1 MALDLSSIL
10 LGLALA
16 GIPLLAVLWQVQ
28 RRAST
33 LHAELAMLNERLNT
47 AQLAQEGLSAQLDAS
62 RDEISDLG
70 QANAAKQAELAAL
83 RREVEL
89 SQLERDNARDAAHA
103 WSLER
108 SQKEAELRRLDAHA
122 AALAA
127 ELREQQD
134 SHQQRLSDLQGSR
147 DELRAQFAELAGK
160 IFDER
165 EQRFADT
172 SSERLGQLLDPLKER
187 IQSFEK
193 RVEESYQQEARE
205 RFSLGKELERLQQL
219 NLRLS
224 DEATNLTR
232 ALKGQKTQGNWG
244 ELILERVLEHAG
256 LEKGREYQTQV
267 SLKGPDGE
275 RFQPD
280 VLIMLPGDKQ
290 VVVDSKVSLTAYQQY
305 VGADDDVIGQAA
317 LKQHVLSLRNHVKGL
332 AGKDY
337 KRLEGLHSLDFV
349 LLFVPIEAAF
359 SAALQAE
366 PNLFQEAFDRNI
378 VIVSPTTLLA
388 TLRVIDSLWKQE
400 RQSQNA
406 REIAE
411 RAGWL
416 YDKFVLFIQDLD
428 EVGNRLQQLDK
439 AYAAARNKLTEG
451 RGNLVSRSEQLKL
464 LGARASKSLPADLLE
479 RAMPDVDGVAHPAE
493 YARQA
498 RSSCRRL
505 RPIAQRSLILKP
517 GSVWH
522 TAAPDFTTATPSD
535 AACGRCYGIRF
546 CLDYSGTC
554 RLSRALKAAGFTGLG
569 RYSRPAACTSAIISG
584 RPSALITT
592 PGTGSPNRARSQRIR
607 SVPTSPPS
615 RW

>member
-1 MALDLSSIL
+1 MAFELNSLLIG
-10 LGLALA
+10 LGLAVL
-16 GIPLLAVLWQVQ
+16 PLLALAWHLQ
-28 RRAST
+28 RRQAGAQAQIA
-33 LHAELAMLNERLNT
+33 LLDERLSM
-47 AQLAQEGLSAQLDAS
+47 AQMAQDGLNAQLDAS
-62 RDEISDLG
+62 RDEISDLS
-70 QANAAKQAELAAL
+70 QANSARLAELAAV

-89 SQLERDNARDAAHA
+89 LRQECDNGRDAALG
-103 WSLER
+103 WSMER
-108 SQKEAELRRLDAHA
+108 ASKEAELRRLDAQCA
-122 AALAA
+122 AQSA
-127 ELREQQD
+127 ELREQQE
-134 SHQQRLSDLQGSR
+134 SHQQRLNDLQSSR

-165 EQRFADT
+165 EQRFAET
-172 SSERLGQLLDPLKER
+172 SQQQLGQLLNPLKER

-193 RVEESYQQEARE
+193 RVEESYQNEARE
-205 RFSLGKELERLQQL
+205 RFSLAKELERLQQL

-290 VVVDSKVSLTAYQQY
+290 VVVDAKVSLTAYQQY
-305 VGADDDVIGQAA
+305 VAADDDVIGQAA
-317 LKQHVLSLRNHVKGL
+317 LKQHVQSLRNHVKGL
-332 AGKDY
+332 SGKDY

-366 PNLFQEAFDRNI
+366 PNLFQDAFDRSI

-416 YDKFVLFIQDLD
+416 YDKFVLFVQDLD
-428 EVGNRLQQLDK
+428 EVGSRLQQLDK
-439 AYAAARNKLTEG
+439 AYSAARNKLTEG
-451 RGNLVSRSEQLKL
+451 RGNLISRSEQLKL
-464 LGARASKSLPADLLE
+464 LGARASKQLPADLLE
-479 RAMPDVDGVAHPAE
+479 RAMTDEDGLMRLPD
-493 YARQA
+493 
-498 RSSCRRL
+498 
-505 RPIAQRSLILKP
+505 
-517 GSVWH
+517 
-522 TAAPDFTTATPSD
+522 
-535 AACGRCYGIRF
+535 
-546 CLDYSGTC
+546 
-554 RLSRALKAAGFTGLG
+554 
-569 RYSRPAACTSAIISG
+569 
-584 RPSALITT
+584 
-592 PGTGSPNRARSQRIR
+592 
-607 SVPTSPPS
+607 
-615 RW
+615 

>member
-1 MALDLSSIL
+1 
-10 LGLALA
+10 
-16 GIPLLAVLWQVQ
+16 
-28 RRAST
+28 
-33 LHAELAMLNERLNT
+33 MLEERLAT
-47 AQLAQEGLSAQLDAS
+47 AQLAQEGVAAQLDAS
-62 RDEISDLG
+62 RDEVSDLS
-70 QANAAKQAELAAL
+70 QANALKQADLAAL

-89 SQLERDNARDAAHA
+89 LQIERDNARDAAHA
-103 WSLER
+103 WNLER
-108 SQKEAELRRLDAHA
+108 AAKENELRRLDALA
-122 AALAA
+122 ASLNA

-134 SHQQRLSDLQGSR
+134 SHQQRLTDLQGSR

-165 EQRFADT
+165 EQRFAET
-172 SSERLGQLLDPLKER
+172 SQQRLGQLLDPLKER

-193 RVEESYQQEARE
+193 RVEESYQAEARE
-205 RFSLGKELERLQQL
+205 RFSLAKELERLQQL

-290 VVVDSKVSLTAYQQY
+290 VIVDSKVSLTAYQQY
-305 VGADDDVIGQAA
+305 VGSDDPQVAQVA

-366 PNLFQEAFDRNI
+366 PNLFQEAFDRHI

-479 RAMPDVDGVAHPAE
+479 RAMTDAE
-493 YARQA
+493 
-498 RSSCRRL
+498 
-505 RPIAQRSLILKP
+505 
-517 GSVWH
+517 
-522 TAAPDFTTATPSD
+522 
-535 AACGRCYGIRF
+535 GRE
-546 CLDYSGTC
+546 LE
-554 RLSRALKAAGFTGLG
+554 L
-569 RYSRPAACTSAIISG
+569 PE
-584 RPSALITT
+584 
-592 PGTGSPNRARSQRIR
+592 
-607 SVPTSPPS
+607 
-615 RW
+615 

>member
-1 MALDLSSIL
+1 MAMDLSSIL

-16 GIPLLAVLWQVQ
+16 GVPLLAFIWQVQ
-28 RRAST
+28 RRASG
-33 LHAELAMLNERLNT
+33 HQAELNLLEERLNM
-47 AQLAQEGLSAQLDAS
+47 AQFAQEGLSAQLDAS
-62 RDEISDLG
+62 RDEVSDLG
-70 QANAAKQAELAAL
+70 QANTAKQAELAAF

-89 SQLERDNARDAAHA
+89 LQLERDNARDASHA
-103 WSLER
+103 WSMER
-108 SQKEAELRRLDAHA
+108 AQKEAELRRLDAQT
-122 AALAA
+122 AALNA
-127 ELREQQD
+127 ELREQQE
-134 SHQQRLSDLQGSR
+134 SHQQRMNDLQGSR
-147 DELRAQFAELAGK
+147 DELRAQFSELAGK

-165 EQRFADT
+165 EQRFAQT
-172 SSERLGQLLDPLKER
+172 SNERLGQLLDPLKER

-280 VLIMLPGDKQ
+280 VLILLPGDKQ
-290 VVVDSKVSLTAYQQY
+290 VVVDSKVSLTAYQQF
-305 VGADDDVIGQAA
+305 VAADDEVIGQAA

-439 AYAAARNKLTEG
+439 AYSAARNKLTDG

-464 LGARASKSLPADLLE
+464 LGARASKSLPPELLE
-479 RAMPDVDGVAHPAE
+479 RAMTDIDGVAHPTE
-493 YARQA
+493 
-498 RSSCRRL
+498 
-505 RPIAQRSLILKP
+505 
-517 GSVWH
+517 
-522 TAAPDFTTATPSD
+522 
-535 AACGRCYGIRF
+535 
-546 CLDYSGTC
+546 
-554 RLSRALKAAGFTGLG
+554 
-569 RYSRPAACTSAIISG
+569 
-584 RPSALITT
+584 
-592 PGTGSPNRARSQRIR
+592 
-607 SVPTSPPS
+607 
-615 RW
+615 

>member
-1 MALDLSSIL
+1 MALDLTSLL
-10 LGLALA
+10 LGLAGAAL
-16 GIPLLAVLWQVQ
+16 PLLALAWQLQ
-28 RRAST
+28 RRASAAQ
-33 LHAELAMLNERLNT
+33 AELVLFDERLSS
-47 AQLAQEGLSAQLDAS
+47 ARLAADGLGAQLDAS
-62 RDEISDLG
+62 RDEVSDLS
-70 QANAAKQAELAAL
+70 QANTVKQAELAAL

-89 SQLERDNARDAAHA
+89 LQIERDNGRDAAHA
-103 WSLER
+103 WNLER
-108 SQKEAELRRLDAHA
+108 AQKEAELRRLDAQA
-122 AALAA
+122 ASLSA

-134 SHQQRLSDLQGSR
+134 SHQQRLDDLQGSR
-147 DELRAQFAELAGK
+147 DELRAQFAEMAAK

-165 EQRFADT
+165 EARFAEN
-172 SSERLGQLLDPLKER
+172 SQQRLGQLLDPLKER

-280 VLIMLPGDKQ
+280 VLILLPGDKQ

-305 VGADDDVIGQAA
+305 VGADDEAIGQTA

-439 AYAAARNKLTEG
+439 AYAAARNKLTDG

-464 LGARASKSLPADLLE
+464 LGARASKNLPAELLE
-479 RAMPDVDGVAHPAE
+479 RAMTDEDGVVQLPE
-493 YARQA
+493 
-498 RSSCRRL
+498 
-505 RPIAQRSLILKP
+505 
-517 GSVWH
+517 
-522 TAAPDFTTATPSD
+522 
-535 AACGRCYGIRF
+535 
-546 CLDYSGTC
+546 
-554 RLSRALKAAGFTGLG
+554 
-569 RYSRPAACTSAIISG
+569 
-584 RPSALITT
+584 
-592 PGTGSPNRARSQRIR
+592 
-607 SVPTSPPS
+607 
-615 RW
+615 

>member
-1 MALDLSSIL
+1 MPLSLDLSSVL
-10 LGLALA
+10 LGLLAAGVPCLALA
-16 GIPLLAVLWQVQ
+16 WQLQ
-28 RRAST
+28 RRLSSLQAHT
-33 LHAELAMLNERLNT
+33 HLLDERLAT
-47 AQLAQEGLSAQLDAS
+47 AQMAQDGLSAQLDAS
-62 RDEISDLG
+62 RDEVSDLS
-70 QANAAKQAELAAL
+70 QANAAKQAELAGQQ
-83 RREVEL
+83 RELEL
-89 SQLERDNARDAAHA
+89 LQVERDNARDAAHA
-103 WSLER
+103 WGLER
-108 SQKEAELRRLDAHA
+108 AAKETELRHLDARCA
-122 AALAA
+122 GLQA

-134 SHQQRLSDLQGSR
+134 NHQQRLDDLQGSR
-147 DELRAQFAELAGK
+147 DALRAQFAELAGK

-165 EQRFADT
+165 EQRFAEN
-172 SSERLGQLLDPLKER
+172 SQQRLGQLLDPLKER

-219 NLRLS
+219 NQRLS
-224 DEATNLTR
+224 DEATNLTQ

-256 LEKGREYQTQV
+256 LQKGREYQTQV
-267 SLKGPDGE
+267 NLKGPDGE

-305 VGADDDVIGQAA
+305 VASDDKVIAQAA

-332 AGKDY
+332 SGKDY
-337 KRLEGLHSLDFV
+337 NRLEGLHSLDFV

-366 PNLFQEAFDRNI
+366 PNLFQEAFDRQI

-439 AYAAARNKLTEG
+439 AYSAARNKLTEG

-464 LGARASKSLPADLLE
+464 LGARASKQLPAELLE
-479 RAMPDVDGVAHPAE
+479 RA
-493 YARQA
+493 
-498 RSSCRRL
+498 
-505 RPIAQRSLILKP
+505 
-517 GSVWH
+517 
-522 TAAPDFTTATPSD
+522 
-535 AACGRCYGIRF
+535 
-546 CLDYSGTC
+546 
-554 RLSRALKAAGFTGLG
+554 FTGADDA
-569 RYSRPAACTSAIISG
+569 SMAHHIP
-584 RPSALITT
+584 
-592 PGTGSPNRARSQRIR
+592 
-607 SVPTSPPS
+607 VE
-615 RW
+615 

>member
-1 MALDLSSIL
+1 MMDER
-10 LGLALA
+10 LATA
-16 GIPLLAVLWQVQ
+16 LLAQDGLG
-28 RRAST
+28 
-33 LHAELAMLNERLNT
+33 
-47 AQLAQEGLSAQLDAS
+47 AQLEAS
-62 RDEISDLG
+62 RDEISDLA
-70 QANAAKQAELAAL
+70 QANSLKQAELAAQA
-83 RREVEL
+83 RELEL
-89 SQLERDNARDAAHA
+89 LQVDRDNSRDAEHAWGLERNAR
-103 WSLER
+103 
-108 SQKEAELRRLDAHA
+108 EAELRRLGAQCAGLD
-122 AALAA
+122 A

-134 SHQQRLSDLQGSR
+134 SHQQRLTDLQGSR

-165 EQRFADT
+165 EQRFAD
-172 SSERLGQLLDPLKER
+172 SSQQRLGQLLDPLKER

-205 RFSLGKELERLQQL
+205 RFSLAKELERLQLL
-219 NLRLS
+219 NQRLG

-244 ELILERVLEHAG
+244 ELILERVLEQAG

-305 VGADDDVIGQAA
+305 IVAEDSGVAQAA

-332 AGKDY
+332 SGKDY
-337 KRLEGLHSLDFV
+337 NRLEGLHSLDFV

-366 PNLFQEAFDRNI
+366 PNLFQEAFDRQI
-378 VIVSPTTLLA
+378 VIVSPTTMLA

-400 RQSQNA
+400 RQGQNA

-439 AYAAARNKLTEG
+439 AYSAARNKLTEG

-479 RAMPDVDGVAHPAE
+479 RALTDEDAFSDPSGVDSTAPAV
-493 YARQA
+493 
-498 RSSCRRL
+498 
-505 RPIAQRSLILKP
+505 P
-517 GSVWH
+517 
-522 TAAPDFTTATPSD
+522 
-535 AACGRCYGIRF
+535 
-546 CLDYSGTC
+546 
-554 RLSRALKAAGFTGLG
+554 
-569 RYSRPAACTSAIISG
+569 PA
-584 RPSALITT
+584 
-592 PGTGSPNRARSQRIR
+592 
-607 SVPTSPPS
+607 
-615 RW
+615 

>member
-1 MALDLSSIL
+1 
-10 LGLALA
+10 
-16 GIPLLAVLWQVQ
+16 
-28 RRAST
+28 
-33 LHAELAMLNERLNT
+33 MLEERLAT
-47 AQLAQEGLSAQLDAS
+47 AQMAQEGLMAQLDAS
-62 RDEISDLG
+62 RDEVSDLS
-70 QANAAKQAELAAL
+70 QANALKQADLAAL
-83 RREVEL
+83 GREVEL
-89 SQLERDNARDAAHA
+89 LQIERDNARDAAHA

-108 SQKEAELRRLDAHA
+108 AAKEHELRRLDAQA
-122 AALAA
+122 ASLAA

-134 SHQQRLSDLQGSR
+134 SHQQRLTDLQGSR

-165 EQRFADT
+165 EQRFAET
-172 SSERLGQLLDPLKER
+172 SQQRLGQLLDPLKDR
-187 IQSFEK
+187 IQAFEK
-193 RVEESYQQEARE
+193 RVEESYQSEARE
-205 RFSLGKELERLQQL
+205 RFSLAKELERLQQL

-305 VGADDDVIGQAA
+305 VGCDDPQVTQAA

-349 LLFVPIEAAF
+349 LLFVPVEGAF

-366 PNLFQEAFDRNI
+366 PNLFQEAFDRHI

-451 RGNLVSRSEQLKL
+451 RGNLISRSEQLKL

-479 RAMPDVDGVAHPAE
+479 RAMTDADGRELELPD
-493 YARQA
+493 
-498 RSSCRRL
+498 
-505 RPIAQRSLILKP
+505 
-517 GSVWH
+517 
-522 TAAPDFTTATPSD
+522 
-535 AACGRCYGIRF
+535 
-546 CLDYSGTC
+546 
-554 RLSRALKAAGFTGLG
+554 
-569 RYSRPAACTSAIISG
+569 
-584 RPSALITT
+584 
-592 PGTGSPNRARSQRIR
+592 
-607 SVPTSPPS
+607 
-615 RW
+615 

>member
-1 MALDLSSIL
+1 MALDMTSLL
-10 LGLALA
+10 LGLLAAGVPCLALA
-16 GIPLLAVLWQVQ
+16 WHLQ
-28 RRAST
+28 RR
-33 LHAELAMLNERLNT
+33 LAALQADTALLDERLAT
-47 AQLAQEGLSAQLDAS
+47 AQLAQDGLSAQLDAS
-62 RDEISDLG
+62 RDEVSDLS
-70 QANAAKQAELAAL
+70 QANSAKQAELAGQ
-83 RREVEL
+83 RRELEL
-89 SQLERDNARDAAHA
+89 LQIERDNARDAAHA
-103 WSLER
+103 WAIER
-108 SQKEAELRRLDAHA
+108 SANQAELRRLDAQCA
-122 AALAA
+122 GLNA
-127 ELREQQD
+127 ELREQQE
-134 SHQQRLSDLQGSR
+134 SHQQRLTDLQGSR

-165 EQRFADT
+165 EQRFAET
-172 SSERLGQLLDPLKER
+172 SQQRLGQLLDPLKER

-219 NLRLS
+219 NQRLS
-224 DEATNLTR
+224 DEATNLTQ

-305 VGADDDVIGQAA
+305 IAADDSSVAQAA

-332 AGKDY
+332 SGKDY
-337 KRLEGLHSLDFV
+337 NRLEGLHSLDFV

-366 PNLFQEAFDRNI
+366 PNLFQEAFDRQI

-428 EVGNRLQQLDK
+428 ELGNRLQQLDK
-439 AYAAARNKLTEG
+439 AYSAARNKLTEG
-451 RGNLVSRSEQLKL
+451 RGNLVSRSEQLKM

-479 RAMPDVDGVAHPAE
+479 RAMTDVDG
-493 YARQA
+493 
-498 RSSCRRL
+498 L
-505 RPIAQRSLILKP
+505 
-517 GSVWH
+517 
-522 TAAPDFTTATPSD
+522 
-535 AACGRCYGIRF
+535 
-546 CLDYSGTC
+546 
-554 RLSRALKAAGFTGLG
+554 
-569 RYSRPAACTSAIISG
+569 
-584 RPSALITT
+584 
-592 PGTGSPNRARSQRIR
+592 
-607 SVPTSPPS
+607 SVPTQVPVE
-615 RW
+615 

>member
-1 MALDLSSIL
+1 MALDLNSIL
-10 LGLALA
+10 LGLAVA
-16 GIPLLAVLWQVQ
+16 GVPLLAFIWQLQ
-28 RRAST
+28 RRASAH
-33 LHAELAMLNERLNT
+33 HAELALLEERLNM
-47 AQLAQEGLSAQLDAS
+47 AQLAQEGLNAQLDAS

-83 RREVEL
+83 SREVEL
-89 SQLERDNARDAAHA
+89 LQVERDNARDAAHA

-108 SQKEAELRRLDAHA
+108 AQKETELRRLDAQSA
-122 AALAA
+122 AQAA
-127 ELREQQD
+127 ELREQQEN
-134 SHQQRLSDLQGSR
+134 HQQRLNDLQGSR

-165 EQRFADT
+165 EQRFAQT
-172 SSERLGQLLDPLKER
+172 SNERLGQLLDPLKER

-193 RVEESYQQEARE
+193 RVEETYQQEARE

-267 SLKGPDGE
+267 SLKGSDGE

-290 VVVDSKVSLTAYQQY
+290 VVVDSKVSLTAYQQF
-305 VGADDDVIGQAA
+305 VAADDQVIGQAA

-464 LGARASKSLPADLLE
+464 LGARASKSLSPDLLE
-479 RAMPDVDGVAHPAE
+479 RAMTDVNGVAHPAE
-493 YARQA
+493 
-498 RSSCRRL
+498 
-505 RPIAQRSLILKP
+505 
-517 GSVWH
+517 
-522 TAAPDFTTATPSD
+522 
-535 AACGRCYGIRF
+535 
-546 CLDYSGTC
+546 
-554 RLSRALKAAGFTGLG
+554 
-569 RYSRPAACTSAIISG
+569 
-584 RPSALITT
+584 
-592 PGTGSPNRARSQRIR
+592 
-607 SVPTSPPS
+607 
-615 RW
+615 

>member
-1 MALDLSSIL
+1 MAMDLTSVL
-10 LGLALA
+10 LGLAGAALPLVALA
-16 GIPLLAVLWQVQ
+16 WQLQRRLSSRQTELSLLEERLATALLAQDG
-28 RRAST
+28 
-33 LHAELAMLNERLNT
+33 LN
-47 AQLAQEGLSAQLDAS
+47 AQLDAC

-70 QANAAKQAELAAL
+70 QANAVKQADLAAV

-89 SQLERDNARDAAHA
+89 LQIERDNARDAAHA
-103 WSLER
+103 WNLER
-108 SQKEAELRRLDAHA
+108 ANKEAELRRLDAQA
-122 AALAA
+122 ASLNA
-127 ELREQQD
+127 ELREQQE
-134 SHQQRLSDLQGSR
+134 SHQQRLNDLQGSR

-165 EQRFADT
+165 EQRFAEN
-172 SSERLGQLLDPLKER
+172 SQQRLGQLLDPLKER

-193 RVEESYQQEARE
+193 RVEESYQAEARE

-290 VVVDSKVSLTAYQQY
+290 VVVDSKVSLTAYQQF
-305 VGADDDVIGQAA
+305 VAADDEVIGQAA

-349 LLFVPIEAAF
+349 LLFVPMEAAF

-439 AYAAARNKLTEG
+439 AYSAARNKLTEG
-451 RGNLVSRSEQLKL
+451 RGNLVSRSEQLRL

-479 RAMPDVDGVAHPAE
+479 RAMTDADGAVLELPD
-493 YARQA
+493 
-498 RSSCRRL
+498 
-505 RPIAQRSLILKP
+505 
-517 GSVWH
+517 
-522 TAAPDFTTATPSD
+522 
-535 AACGRCYGIRF
+535 
-546 CLDYSGTC
+546 
-554 RLSRALKAAGFTGLG
+554 
-569 RYSRPAACTSAIISG
+569 
-584 RPSALITT
+584 
-592 PGTGSPNRARSQRIR
+592 
-607 SVPTSPPS
+607 
-615 RW
+615 

>member
-1 MALDLSSIL
+1 MALDITSLL
-10 LGLALA
+10 LGLLLAGAPSLALA
-16 GIPLLAVLWQVQ
+16 WRIQ
-28 RRAST
+28 RRLSA
-33 LHAELAMLNERLNT
+33 LNADTALLQERLAT
-47 AQLAQEGLSAQLDAS
+47 AQLAQDGLGAQLDAC
-62 RDEISDLG
+62 RDEISDLS
-70 QANAAKQAELAAL
+70 QANTVKQAELAAQG
-83 RREVEL
+83 REL
-89 SQLERDNARDAAHA
+89 DLLQIERDNARDASHA
-103 WSLER
+103 WNLER
-108 SQKEAELRRLDAHA
+108 STKEMELRRLDAQCA
-122 AALAA
+122 GLQA

-134 SHQQRLSDLQGSR
+134 SHQQRLTDLQGSR

-165 EQRFADT
+165 EQRFAET
-172 SSERLGQLLDPLKER
+172 SQQRLGQLLDPLKER

-219 NLRLS
+219 NQRLS
-224 DEATNLTR
+224 DEATNLTQ

-305 VGADDDVIGQAA
+305 ISAEDPAVSQAA

-332 AGKDY
+332 SGKDY
-337 KRLEGLHSLDFV
+337 NRLEGLHSLDFV

-366 PNLFQEAFDRNI
+366 PNLFQEAFDRQI

-439 AYAAARNKLTEG
+439 AYSAARNKLTDG
-451 RGNLVSRSEQLKL
+451 RGNLVSRTEQLKL

-479 RAMPDVDGVAHPAE
+479 RAMTDAEGASLPAE
-493 YARQA
+493 
-498 RSSCRRL
+498 
-505 RPIAQRSLILKP
+505 
-517 GSVWH
+517 
-522 TAAPDFTTATPSD
+522 
-535 AACGRCYGIRF
+535 
-546 CLDYSGTC
+546 
-554 RLSRALKAAGFTGLG
+554 
-569 RYSRPAACTSAIISG
+569 
-584 RPSALITT
+584 
-592 PGTGSPNRARSQRIR
+592 
-607 SVPTSPPS
+607 VPVQ
-615 RW
+615 

>member
-1 MALDLSSIL
+1 MAMDLTSML
-10 LGLALA
+10 LGLAGAAL
-16 GIPLLAVLWQVQ
+16 PLLALAWQLQ
-28 RRAST
+28 RRASFSQ
-33 LHAELAMLNERLNT
+33 AELALLEERLAT
-47 AQLAQEGLSAQLDAS
+47 AQMAQEGLLAQLDAS
-62 RDEISDLG
+62 RDEVSDLS
-70 QANAAKQAELAAL
+70 QANGLKQAEMAAL
-83 RREVEL
+83 GREVEL
-89 SQLERDNARDAAHA
+89 LQIERDNARDAAHA

-108 SQKEAELRRLDAHA
+108 AAKESELRRLDAQA
-122 AALAA
+122 ASLSA
-127 ELREQQD
+127 ELREQQE
-134 SHQQRLSDLQGSR
+134 SHQQRLMDLQGSR

-165 EQRFADT
+165 EQRFAET
-172 SSERLGQLLDPLKER
+172 SQQRLGQLLDPLKER

-193 RVEESYQQEARE
+193 RVEESYQAEARE
-205 RFSLGKELERLQQL
+205 RFSLAKELERLQQL

-280 VLIMLPGDKQ
+280 VLILLPGDKQ
-290 VVVDSKVSLTAYQQY
+290 VVVDSKVSLTAYQQF
-305 VGADDDVIGQAA
+305 VGSDDPQVAQAA

-366 PNLFQEAFDRNI
+366 PNLFQEAFDRHI

-451 RGNLVSRSEQLKL
+451 RGNLISRSEQLKL

-479 RAMPDVDGVAHPAE
+479 RAMTDVDGQELELPE
-493 YARQA
+493 
-498 RSSCRRL
+498 
-505 RPIAQRSLILKP
+505 
-517 GSVWH
+517 
-522 TAAPDFTTATPSD
+522 
-535 AACGRCYGIRF
+535 
-546 CLDYSGTC
+546 
-554 RLSRALKAAGFTGLG
+554 
-569 RYSRPAACTSAIISG
+569 
-584 RPSALITT
+584 
-592 PGTGSPNRARSQRIR
+592 
-607 SVPTSPPS
+607 
-615 RW
+615 

>member
-1 MALDLSSIL
+1 MFDERLSSARL
-10 LGLALA
+10 AADGLG
-16 GIPLLAVLWQVQ
+16 
-28 RRAST
+28 
-33 LHAELAMLNERLNT
+33 
-47 AQLAQEGLSAQLDAS
+47 AQLDAS
-62 RDEISDLG
+62 RDEVSDLS
-70 QANAAKQAELAAL
+70 QANTVKQAELAAL

-89 SQLERDNARDAAHA
+89 LQIERDNGRDAAHA
-103 WSLER
+103 WNLER
-108 SQKEAELRRLDAHA
+108 AQKEAELRHLDAQA
-122 AALAA
+122 ASLSA

-134 SHQQRLSDLQGSR
+134 SHQQRLDDLQGSR
-147 DELRAQFAELAGK
+147 DELRAQFAEMAAK

-165 EQRFADT
+165 EARFAEN
-172 SSERLGQLLDPLKER
+172 SQQRLGQLLDPLKER

-280 VLIMLPGDKQ
+280 VLILLPGDKQ

-305 VGADDDVIGQAA
+305 VGADDEAIGQAA

-439 AYAAARNKLTEG
+439 AYAAARNKLTDG

-464 LGARASKSLPADLLE
+464 LGARASKSLPTELLE
-479 RAMPDVDGVAHPAE
+479 RAMTDEDGVVQLPE
-493 YARQA
+493 
-498 RSSCRRL
+498 
-505 RPIAQRSLILKP
+505 
-517 GSVWH
+517 
-522 TAAPDFTTATPSD
+522 
-535 AACGRCYGIRF
+535 
-546 CLDYSGTC
+546 
-554 RLSRALKAAGFTGLG
+554 
-569 RYSRPAACTSAIISG
+569 
-584 RPSALITT
+584 
-592 PGTGSPNRARSQRIR
+592 
-607 SVPTSPPS
+607 
-615 RW
+615 

>member
-1 MALDLSSIL
+1 MPFELNSL
-10 LGLALA
+10 LMGLALA
-16 GIPLLAVLWQVQ
+16 GLPLLGLAWHLHRRLARVQ
-28 RRAST
+28 ADAA
-33 LHAELAMLNERLNT
+33 LQDERLST
-47 AQLAQEGLSAQLDAS
+47 AQMAQDGLNAQLDAS
-62 RDEISDLG
+62 RDEISDLS
-70 QANAAKQAELAAL
+70 QANAVRLADLAAL

-89 SQLERDNARDAAHA
+89 LRQECDNARDAALG
-103 WSLER
+103 WNQER
-108 SQKEAELRRLDAHA
+108 ASREAELRRLDAQCA
-122 AALAA
+122 SLSA
-127 ELREQQD
+127 ELREQQE
-134 SHQQRLSDLQGSR
+134 SHQQRLADLQGSR
-147 DELRAQFAELAGK
+147 DELRAQFAELAGR

-165 EQRFADT
+165 EQRFAET
-172 SSERLGQLLDPLKER
+172 SQQQLGKLLDPLKER

-193 RVEESYQQEARE
+193 RVEESYQNEARE
-205 RFSLGKELERLQQL
+205 RFSLSKELERLQQL
-219 NLRLS
+219 NVRLS
-224 DEATNLTR
+224 DEATNLTQ

-290 VVVDSKVSLTAYQQY
+290 VVVDAKVSLTAYQQY
-305 VGADDDVIGQAA
+305 VSAADDVIGQAA
-317 LKQHVLSLRNHVKGL
+317 LRQHVLSLRNHVKGL
-332 AGKDY
+332 SGKDY

-366 PNLFQEAFDRNI
+366 PNLFQEAFDRSI

-451 RGNLVSRSEQLKL
+451 RGNLISRSEQLKL
-464 LGARASKSLPADLLE
+464 LGARASKQLPADLLE
-479 RAMPDVDGVAHPAE
+479 RAMTDEDGLMRLPD
-493 YARQA
+493 
-498 RSSCRRL
+498 
-505 RPIAQRSLILKP
+505 
-517 GSVWH
+517 
-522 TAAPDFTTATPSD
+522 
-535 AACGRCYGIRF
+535 
-546 CLDYSGTC
+546 
-554 RLSRALKAAGFTGLG
+554 
-569 RYSRPAACTSAIISG
+569 
-584 RPSALITT
+584 
-592 PGTGSPNRARSQRIR
+592 
-607 SVPTSPPS
+607 
-615 RW
+615 

>member
-1 MALDLSSIL
+1 M
-10 LGLALA
+10 
-16 GIPLLAVLWQVQ
+16 
-28 RRAST
+28 
-33 LHAELAMLNERLNT
+33 
-47 AQLAQEGLSAQLDAS
+47 
-62 RDEISDLG
+62 
-70 QANAAKQAELAAL
+70 
-83 RREVEL
+83 
-89 SQLERDNARDAAHA
+89 
-103 WSLER
+103 
-108 SQKEAELRRLDAHA
+108 
-122 AALAA
+122 
-127 ELREQQD
+127 
-134 SHQQRLSDLQGSR
+134 QGSR

-165 EQRFADT
+165 EQRFAET
-172 SSERLGQLLDPLKER
+172 SQQRLGQLLDPLKER

-193 RVEESYQQEARE
+193 RVEESYQAEARE
-205 RFSLGKELERLQQL
+205 RFSLAKELERLQAL

-267 SLKGPDGE
+267 NLKGPDGE

-280 VLIMLPGDKQ
+280 VIIYLPGDKQ

-305 VGADDDVIGQAA
+305 VAADDDTLGQIAI
-317 LKQHVLSLRNHVKGL
+317 KQHVLSLRNHVKGL

-366 PNLFQEAFDRNI
+366 PSLFQEAFDRNI

-439 AYAAARNKLTEG
+439 AYSSARNKLTEG

-479 RAMPDVDGVAHPAE
+479 RAMTDVDGLVELPE
-493 YARQA
+493 
-498 RSSCRRL
+498 
-505 RPIAQRSLILKP
+505 
-517 GSVWH
+517 
-522 TAAPDFTTATPSD
+522 
-535 AACGRCYGIRF
+535 
-546 CLDYSGTC
+546 
-554 RLSRALKAAGFTGLG
+554 
-569 RYSRPAACTSAIISG
+569 
-584 RPSALITT
+584 
-592 PGTGSPNRARSQRIR
+592 
-607 SVPTSPPS
+607 
-615 RW
+615 

>member
-1 MALDLSSIL
+1 MLMALDLTSLL
-10 LGLALA
+10 LGLGAA
-16 GIPLLAVLWQVQ
+16 AVPLLALAWQLQ
-28 RRAST
+28 RRVT
-33 LHAELAMLNERLNT
+33 LQEAESALLDERLSN
-47 AQLAQEGLSAQLDAS
+47 AQMAQDGLNAQLDAC

-70 QANAAKQAELAAL
+70 QANAIKQADLAAL

-89 SQLERDNARDAAHA
+89 LRQQHEAARQAQAD
-103 WSLER
+103 WGQER
-108 SQKEAELRRLDAHA
+108 SNKEIELRRLDSQCAS
-122 AALAA
+122 LNA
-127 ELREQQD
+127 ELREQQE
-134 SHQQRLSDLQGSR
+134 SHQQRLNDLQGSR

-165 EQRFADT
+165 EQRFAET
-172 SSERLGQLLDPLKER
+172 SQQQLGQLLNPLKER

-219 NLRLS
+219 NQRLS
-224 DEATNLTR
+224 DEATSLTR

-290 VVVDSKVSLTAYQQY
+290 VVVDAKVSLTAYQQY
-305 VGADDDVIGQAA
+305 VSADDDVIAQVA

-332 AGKDY
+332 SGKDY

-366 PNLFQEAFDRNI
+366 PTLFQDAFDRSI

-439 AYAAARNKLTEG
+439 AYSSARNKLTEG

-479 RAMPDVDGVAHPAE
+479 RAMTDVDGLVELPE
-493 YARQA
+493 
-498 RSSCRRL
+498 
-505 RPIAQRSLILKP
+505 
-517 GSVWH
+517 
-522 TAAPDFTTATPSD
+522 
-535 AACGRCYGIRF
+535 
-546 CLDYSGTC
+546 
-554 RLSRALKAAGFTGLG
+554 
-569 RYSRPAACTSAIISG
+569 
-584 RPSALITT
+584 
-592 PGTGSPNRARSQRIR
+592 
-607 SVPTSPPS
+607 
-615 RW
+615 

>member
-1 MALDLSSIL
+1 MAMDLTSVL
-10 LGLALA
+10 LGLAGAALPLVALA
-16 GIPLLAVLWQVQ
+16 WQLQRRLSSRQTELSLLEERLATALLAQDG
-28 RRAST
+28 
-33 LHAELAMLNERLNT
+33 LN
-47 AQLAQEGLSAQLDAS
+47 AQLDAC

-70 QANAAKQAELAAL
+70 QANAVKQADLAAV

-89 SQLERDNARDAAHA
+89 LQIERDNARDAAHA
-103 WSLER
+103 WNLER
-108 SQKEAELRRLDAHA
+108 ANKETELRRLDAQA
-122 AALAA
+122 ASLNA
-127 ELREQQD
+127 ELREQQE
-134 SHQQRLSDLQGSR
+134 SHQQRLNDLQGSR

-165 EQRFADT
+165 EQRFAEN
-172 SSERLGQLLDPLKER
+172 SQQRLGQLLDPLKER

-193 RVEESYQQEARE
+193 RVEESYQAEARE

-290 VVVDSKVSLTAYQQY
+290 VVVDSKVSLTAYQQF
-305 VGADDDVIGQAA
+305 VAADDEVIGQAA

-439 AYAAARNKLTEG
+439 AYSAARNKLTEG
-451 RGNLVSRSEQLKL
+451 RGNLVSRSEQLRL

-479 RAMPDVDGVAHPAE
+479 RAMTDADGALLELPD
-493 YARQA
+493 
-498 RSSCRRL
+498 
-505 RPIAQRSLILKP
+505 
-517 GSVWH
+517 
-522 TAAPDFTTATPSD
+522 
-535 AACGRCYGIRF
+535 
-546 CLDYSGTC
+546 
-554 RLSRALKAAGFTGLG
+554 
-569 RYSRPAACTSAIISG
+569 
-584 RPSALITT
+584 
-592 PGTGSPNRARSQRIR
+592 
-607 SVPTSPPS
+607 
-615 RW
+615 

>member
-1 MALDLSSIL
+1 MVFELTSLL
-10 LGLALA
+10 LGLAVAAL
-16 GIPLLAVLWQVQ
+16 PLLGLAWHLQ
-28 RRAST
+28 RR
-33 LHAELAMLNERLNT
+33 LAQREADAALLDERLSN
-47 AQLAQEGLSAQLDAS
+47 AQMAQDGLNAQLDAS
-62 RDEISDLG
+62 RDEISDLA
-70 QANAAKQAELAAL
+70 QANAVKQADLAAL

-89 SQLERDNARDAAHA
+89 LRQQHEGAREAQEDWSRERTAR
-103 WSLER
+103 
-108 SQKEAELRRLDAHA
+108 EAELRRLDAQCA
-122 AALAA
+122 SLGA

-134 SHQQRLSDLQGSR
+134 SHQQRLTDLQGSR

-165 EQRFADT
+165 EQRFAET
-172 SSERLGQLLDPLKER
+172 SQQQLGQLLNPLKER

-193 RVEESYQQEARE
+193 RVEDSYQNEARE
-205 RFSLGKELERLQQL
+205 RFSLSKELERLQQL

-224 DEATNLTR
+224 DEANNLTR

-290 VVVDSKVSLTAYQQY
+290 VVVDAKVSLTAYQQY
-305 VGADDDVIGQAA
+305 VSADDEVISQAA

-332 AGKDY
+332 SGKDY

-366 PNLFQEAFDRNI
+366 PNMFQEAFDRNI

-439 AYAAARNKLTEG
+439 AYGAARNKLVEG

-479 RAMPDVDGVAHPAE
+479 RAMTDPD
-493 YARQA
+493 
-498 RSSCRRL
+498 
-505 RPIAQRSLILKP
+505 
-517 GSVWH
+517 
-522 TAAPDFTTATPSD
+522 
-535 AACGRCYGIRF
+535 
-546 CLDYSGTC
+546 
-554 RLSRALKAAGFTGLG
+554 GLVQL
-569 RYSRPAACTSAIISG
+569 PE
-584 RPSALITT
+584 
-592 PGTGSPNRARSQRIR
+592 
-607 SVPTSPPS
+607 
-615 RW
+615 